1 MGLDNGVR
9 LTWVGHATWILETP
23 GGKRV
28 LIDPWVSG
36 NPVVPDRLSDPGP
49 ADVFLLTHAHS
60 DHIGDVEPLAARH
73 HPAAIIS
80 MVELADHLEARGVEN
95 VIGMNKG
102 GTVEAAGLRFTM
114 VPASHSSSIG
124 DADGTIRYM
133 GEANGY
139 VVTLESGFR
148 IYVAGDTCVFGDMA
162 LIGRLYRP
170 DLAILPIGDHFTMG
184 PFEAAEAIRLLG
196 VKRVVPTHYGTFAAL
211 TGTPHALREA
221 AADVIGLEVLD
232 VEPGG
237 TVS

>member
-28 LIDPWVSG
+28 LIDPWVTG
-36 NPVVPDRLSDPGP
+36 NPVVPAQLADPGP
-49 ADVFLLTHAHS
+49 ADVFLLTHGHS

-73 HPAAIIS
+73 SPEAVIAI
-80 MVELADHLEARGVEN
+80 VELGGCLERRGVQN
-95 VIGMNKG
+95 VVSMNKG
-102 GTVEAAGLRFTM
+102 GTVEVAGIRFTM
-114 VPASHSSSIG
+114 VPASHSSSM
-124 DADGTIRYM
+124 ADDQGNPIYL

-139 VVTLESGFR
+139 VVTLENGYR

-162 LIGRLYRP
+162 LIGRLYSP

-196 VKRVVPTHYGTFAAL
+196 VKRVVPTHYATFGLL
-211 TGTPHALREA
+211 TGTPQQLRDA
-221 AADVIGLEVLD
+221 AADVLGLEVLD
-232 VEPGG
+232 VRPGE
-237 TVS
+237 TVA

>member
-28 LIDPWVSG
+28 LIDPWVTG
-36 NPVVPDRLSDPGP
+36 NPVVPEQLKDPGP
-49 ADVFLLTHAHS
+49 ADVFLLTHGHS
-60 DHIGDVEPLAARH
+60 DHVGDVAQLAERH
-73 HPAAIIS
+73 SPQAVLC
-80 MVELADHLEARGVEN
+80 MVELGDYLERQGVQN
-95 VIGMNKG
+95 VVAFNKG
-102 GTVEAAGLRFTM
+102 GTVEVAGIRFTM

-124 DADGTIRYM
+124 DDNGGIIYL

-139 VVTLESGFR
+139 VVTVENGFR

-162 LIGRLYRP
+162 LIGRLYAP

-196 VKRVVPTHYGTFAAL
+196 VKRVVPTHYGTFGLL
-211 TGTPHALREA
+211 TGTPNALRDA
-221 AADVIGLEVLD
+221 ATDVSGLEVLD
-232 VEPGG
+232 VQPGG
-237 TVS
+237 TVE